1 MYVIATDP
9 ETITM
14 IQGFRFSFQK
24 LGSFHSRKEM
34 TGESRPSVEERQKK
48 KKNAAWAG
56 LG

>member
-1 MYVIATDP
+1 MIATDP